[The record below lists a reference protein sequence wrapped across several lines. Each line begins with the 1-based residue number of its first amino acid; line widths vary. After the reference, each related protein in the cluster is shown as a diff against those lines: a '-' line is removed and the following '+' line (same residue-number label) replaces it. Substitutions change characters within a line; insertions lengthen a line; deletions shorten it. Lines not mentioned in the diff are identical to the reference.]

1 MKIIGI
7 SASSNGND
15 TRLVHVT
22 TDELAQL
29 NGLHNAYTA
38 ERGSNGNSKSFDV
51 GQTIEV
57 TRLYT
62 DATFLLGLYREL
74 KADVAANQKRLNKLA
89 DLLNPPGKPE
99 AKE

>member
-7 SASSNGND
+7 SSVINGND

-29 NGLHNAYTA
+29 NGLHNAYAA

-57 TRLYT
+57 SRLYT
-62 DATFLLGLYREL
+62 DATFLISLYNEL
-74 KADVAANQKRLNKLA
+74 RADVAANQKRLNKLA
-89 DLLNPPGKPE
+89 DLLNPPAKP